1 MIYIWSVLLVL
12 LNTVW
17 LCLNAF
23 GLPGNWLI
31 LISTCAFAW
40 WRSSDGMFSIYTLIL
55 IALLAVAGELVEF
68 FAGMTGARRAG
79 ASWRGSVGALIGA
92 VIGAVIGTLVTP
104 VLGTVFGACIGAGV
118 GAWGLELTT
127 GKRVKESFRYGL
139 GAGVGELVGITS
151 KLILGVL
158 IWLIVAVAA
167 FWP

>member
-1 MIYIWSVLLVL
+1 MVYFWSILLIV

-40 WRSSDGMFSIYTLIL
+40 WRSSDDVFSIYTLIV
-55 IALLAVAGELVEF
+55 IALLAVAGELIEF
-68 FAGMTGARRAG
+68 FAGMTGARRRG
-79 ASWRGSVGALIGA
+79 ASWRGLVGALIGA
-92 VIGAVIGTLVTP
+92 VVGATIGTLVVP
-104 VLGTVFGACIGAGV
+104 LVGTVFGACIGAGV
-118 GAWGLELTT
+118 GAWGLELTA
-127 GKRVKESFRYGL
+127 GKRMKESVRYDL

-151 KLILGVL
+151 KLVLGVL
-158 IWLIVAVAA
+158 IWLIIAVGA

>member
-1 MIYIWSVLLVL
+1 MVYLWSILLIV

-17 LCLNAF
+17 LSLNAF

-31 LISTCAFAW
+31 LMSTCAFAW
-40 WRSSDGMFSIYTLIL
+40 WRWDDGVFSIYTLIV
-55 IALLAVAGELVEF
+55 IALLAIAGELVEF

-92 VIGAVIGTLVTP
+92 VVGAMIGTLVTP
-104 VLGTVFGACIGAGV
+104 VVGTVFGACVGAGV

-127 GKRVKESFRYGL
+127 GKHMKESFRHGL
-139 GAGVGELVGITS
+139 GAGVGEFIGITS

>member
-1 MIYIWSVLLVL
+1 MVYFWSIVLIVF
-12 LNTVW
+12 NTAW

-31 LISTCAFAW
+31 VISTCAFAW
-40 WRSSDGMFSIYTLIL
+40 WRWDDGVFSIYTLMVTV
-55 IALLAVAGELVEF
+55 LLAIAGELIEF
-68 FAGMTGARRAG
+68 LAGMTGARRAG

-92 VIGAVIGTLVTP
+92 VTGAAIGTLVAP
-104 VLGTVFGACIGAGV
+104 VIGTVFGACVGACV
-118 GAWGLELTT
+118 GAWGLELTA
-127 GKRVKESFRYGL
+127 GKRMKESFRYGL